1 MQNSTTR
8 NPLQAGVC
16 DVQSKGR
23 LWIFSILPGSTF
35 MAPTGAVK
43 GTTSG
48 SHELQPWLVGLTA
61 VVVFLFIVFL
71 LMIINRVL
79 CYKKHRDEEDTQ
91 GHQADARLTPNGY
104 ENEALQEQPEEQEEG
119 VKPNK
124 TTSL

>member
-1 MQNSTTR
+1 MA
-8 NPLQAGVC
+8 PLQAALLLLLLAASSQAQ
-16 DVQSKGR
+16 D
-23 LWIFSILPGSTF
+23 
-35 MAPTGAVK
+35 GAMK

-91 GHQADARLTPNGY
+91 GHQADARLTANGY
-104 ENEALQEQPEEQEEG
+104 ENEALQEQLEEQEKG
-119 VKPNK
+119 AKGNK